1 MATHLHVQSSYS
13 LMDST
18 VKIDELVKTAKQL
31 GYARLALTDNQVMYG
46 VIPFYKA
53 CIKEGIQPIIGLTIE
68 VVYENQSR
76 DTFTLLA
83 KNETGYETLLQL
95 STDIQLSEDAYL
107 SVDSFKQYTTGLI
120 AILHI
125 EEASVNEWLRTQ
137 DITSASNWISF
148 WKGHFE
154 AEDFYMGISNQALM
168 TSRENITVLKTI
180 AEQTN
185 VSVVAVPIVAYVHEK
200 ERFAFECLQAMK
212 YDQTWSY
219 EETSVITE
227 SVTHLQAIDEFERTY
242 DDWPELIQ
250 HTDDI
255 ANRCSLNID
264 FDEQMLPAYP
274 VPNEQTASEYLQN
287 MCMSGL
293 EQRYPQLT
301 DEIEQR
307 LQYELKIIDE
317 MGFSDYFLIV
327 WDFIR
332 YAKDHRIIVGPGR
345 GSAAGSLVAYV
356 LGITNVDPLK
366 YELLFERFLNPER
379 VTMPDIDVDFSDL
392 RRDEVIEY
400 VREKYGQT
408 HVAQIITFGTFAA
421 RSLIRELVKT
431 LDISDDDMYFILK
444 EMSKLGS
451 LPVAKYLHE
460 SNTLKDYVSQSE
472 KLKTMF
478 RVAVKLEGLPR
489 HISTHA
495 AGVVISKEPLTKHV
509 PLTEGSNETYL
520 TQFAMNELEAIG
532 LLKMDFLGLRNLSLI
547 ERIIK
552 SIYYTNGQTL
562 NLDEIPTNDEKTFQ
576 LLQRGRT
583 NGVFQL
589 ESNGMKNVLRELS
602 PNEFADIV
610 AVNALYRPG
619 PMEYIPTYIKR
630 KKGLEQITYPHPDLT
645 DILKDTYGVLIYQE
659 QIMQI
664 AHKIAGFTLGEADIL
679 RRAVSKKKEALL
691 AEQRAGF
698 IQGCLTNGY
707 TEQVAKEIFNWIVK
721 FANYGFNKS
730 HAVAYS
736 KISYELAYLKAQYPL
751 NFFAE
756 IMNSILGDH
765 TKLTNY
771 IREAS
776 ESGIQVLGPSIQ
788 KSYGFY
794 KVESKAI
801 RMGLQAIKGI
811 GHQVIKEIIAIRKEA
826 PFKNLF
832 DFCLRVDLKIC
843 TRTVIES
850 LVRAGAFDELYP
862 NRATLLAS
870 IDTAIEQGELFKE
883 YKDQPSFFT
892 GALEAEYIEMQDF
905 SQMKKLQDEKELLGL
920 YISSHPLKDSRAIF
934 NQKGFFTL
942 SRASSMLGKRQAT
955 AVAIVQEI
963 KVIRTKRGESM
974 AFITLNDETGHL
986 DTVMFPELYRNVNR
1000 WLEEEMIVQVIGKV
1014 DTRNDRIQLIMNDI
1028 QPYEL
1033 DCLQENSH
1041 KRIYIKVTESVQ
1053 EEAALQYLE
1062 TLTREYKGH
1071 IPLIIHLSDK
1081 KKTYQLQD
1089 MYRLN
1094 DTEACLKQLMDYF
1107 GEKHVVIQ

>member
-242 DDWPELIQ
+242 DNWPELIQ

-400 VREKYGQT
+400 VREKYGRT

-843 TRTVIES
+843 TRTVIE
-850 LVRAGAFDELYP
+850 
-862 NRATLLAS
+862 
-870 IDTAIEQGELFKE
+870 
-883 YKDQPSFFT
+883 
-892 GALEAEYIEMQDF
+892 
-905 SQMKKLQDEKELLGL
+905 
-920 YISSHPLKDSRAIF
+920 
-934 NQKGFFTL
+934 
-942 SRASSMLGKRQAT
+942 
-955 AVAIVQEI
+955 
-963 KVIRTKRGESM
+963 
-974 AFITLNDETGHL
+974 
-986 DTVMFPELYRNVNR
+986 
-1000 WLEEEMIVQVIGKV
+1000 
-1014 DTRNDRIQLIMNDI
+1014 
-1028 QPYEL
+1028 
-1033 DCLQENSH
+1033 
-1041 KRIYIKVTESVQ
+1041 
-1053 EEAALQYLE
+1053 
-1062 TLTREYKGH
+1062 
-1071 IPLIIHLSDK
+1071 
-1081 KKTYQLQD
+1081 
-1089 MYRLN
+1089 
-1094 DTEACLKQLMDYF
+1094 
-1107 GEKHVVIQ
+1107 

>member
-1 MATHLHVQSSYS
+1 
-13 LMDST
+13 
-18 VKIDELVKTAKQL
+18 
-31 GYARLALTDNQVMYG
+31 
-46 VIPFYKA
+46 
-53 CIKEGIQPIIGLTIE
+53 
-68 VVYENQSR
+68 
-76 DTFTLLA
+76 
-83 KNETGYETLLQL
+83 
-95 STDIQLSEDAYL
+95 
-107 SVDSFKQYTTGLI
+107 
-120 AILHI
+120 
-125 EEASVNEWLRTQ
+125 
-137 DITSASNWISF
+137 
-148 WKGHFE
+148 
-154 AEDFYMGISNQALM
+154 
-168 TSRENITVLKTI
+168 NITVLKTI

-242 DDWPELIQ
+242 DNWPELIQ

-255 ANRCSLNID
+255 FNCCLLNID

-274 VPNEQTASEYLQN
+274 VHNEQTASEYLQN

-293 EQRYPQLT
+293 EQRYPKLT

-379 VTMPDIDVDFSDL
+379 VTMPDIDVYFSDL

-400 VREKYGQT
+400 VREKYGRT

-431 LDISDDDMYFILK
+431 LDISDVDMYFILK

-478 RVAVKLEGLPR
+478 RVAIKLEGLPR

-659 QIMQI
+659 QIMHI

-707 TEQVAKEIFNWIVK
+707 TE
-721 FANYGFNKS
+721 
-730 HAVAYS
+730 
-736 KISYELAYLKAQYPL
+736 
-751 NFFAE
+751 
-756 IMNSILGDH
+756 
-765 TKLTNY
+765 
-771 IREAS
+771 
-776 ESGIQVLGPSIQ
+776 
-788 KSYGFY
+788 
-794 KVESKAI
+794 
-801 RMGLQAIKGI
+801 
-811 GHQVIKEIIAIRKEA
+811 
-826 PFKNLF
+826 
-832 DFCLRVDLKIC
+832 
-843 TRTVIES
+843 
-850 LVRAGAFDELYP
+850 
-862 NRATLLAS
+862 
-870 IDTAIEQGELFKE
+870 
-883 YKDQPSFFT
+883 
-892 GALEAEYIEMQDF
+892 
-905 SQMKKLQDEKELLGL
+905 
-920 YISSHPLKDSRAIF
+920 
-934 NQKGFFTL
+934 
-942 SRASSMLGKRQAT
+942 
-955 AVAIVQEI
+955 
-963 KVIRTKRGESM
+963 
-974 AFITLNDETGHL
+974 
-986 DTVMFPELYRNVNR
+986 
-1000 WLEEEMIVQVIGKV
+1000 
-1014 DTRNDRIQLIMNDI
+1014 
-1028 QPYEL
+1028 
-1033 DCLQENSH
+1033 
-1041 KRIYIKVTESVQ
+1041 
-1053 EEAALQYLE
+1053 
-1062 TLTREYKGH
+1062 
-1071 IPLIIHLSDK
+1071 
-1081 KKTYQLQD
+1081 
-1089 MYRLN
+1089 
-1094 DTEACLKQLMDYF
+1094 
-1107 GEKHVVIQ
+1107 